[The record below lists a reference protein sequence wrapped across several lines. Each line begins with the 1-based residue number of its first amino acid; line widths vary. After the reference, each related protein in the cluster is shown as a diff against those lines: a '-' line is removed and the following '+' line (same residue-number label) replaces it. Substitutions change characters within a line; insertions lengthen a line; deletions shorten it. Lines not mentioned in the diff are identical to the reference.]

1 MERGKKE
8 IRREDTWQE
17 WHDGRRVGSEES
29 KKAGCTENR
38 ERERENKGWLLQRRN
53 VFPADIM

>member
-38 ERERENKGWLLQRRN
+38 EREREQGMASAAEECLSR
-53 VFPADIM
+53 